1 MQPGHVGCKSGTL
14 RCRSVAWETLAKL
27 IGEMFALSTEV
38 RPLTAC
44 DALPVTSPRG
54 LHVGVLALLYLA
66 ITSVPGFPG
75 R

>member
-1 MQPGHVGCKSGTL
+1 
-14 RCRSVAWETLAKL
+14 
-27 IGEMFALSTEV
+27 MFLKNIKIKKPRG
-38 RPLTAC
+38 RPRTAC
-44 DALPVTSPRG
+44 AALPVTSPRG